1 MKQKKENPITEVP
14 QESSCEAYIEG
25 VLTCGDLRHVQDD
38 DGLERSLR
46 LSDPD
51 LSSPCRASVLRDDVQ
66 RVRVLALQFY
76 WHRNGSACGCGP
88 LCSSRTLSDGA

>member
-1 MKQKKENPITEVP
+1 MDEVP

-25 VLTCGDLRHVQDD
+25 VLLTCGDLRHDQAY

-51 LSSPCRASVLRDDVQ
+51 LSLPCRASVLRDDVQ

-76 WHRNGSACGCGP
+76 WHRSGSACGCGP